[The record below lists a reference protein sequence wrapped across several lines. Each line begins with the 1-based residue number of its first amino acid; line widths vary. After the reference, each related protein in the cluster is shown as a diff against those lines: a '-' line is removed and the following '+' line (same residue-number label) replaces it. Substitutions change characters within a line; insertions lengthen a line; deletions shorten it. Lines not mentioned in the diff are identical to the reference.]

1 MIGFNTKK
9 QYKVLVVDDDELIL
23 KLFKTILTNYGFE
36 VETVFNPLDAYS
48 SAKIFNPDLITV
60 DLMMPNLSGWELC
73 DIFRRDPQ
81 FKKLP
86 IIVVTAKNDPQD
98 KEVGKY
104 LFKVN
109 DYITKPFDAEELVK
123 RIHFSLLRKDSL
135 QRQEGDF
142 FETIEVIGAL
152 AEELKIKNE
161 NLERQIKLQ
170 EETVIGVM
178 KTLTTALD
186 AKDPYTAG
194 HSDRVAE
201 LSVKLGKIMG
211 LNQIEL
217 KILERGAILH
227 DIGKLIVDISYISK
241 PGPLTPEEFEIM
253 ASHPEVG
260 ARILAPLDFLGEE
273 IDIVKRHHEAWNG
286 SGYPDGLKEDEI
298 GLLPSIVAVA
308 DVFDALTSDRSY
320 RPAWPKEDAVKEIVM
335 LKGKK
340 FNPIVVE
347 MLLKII

>member
-1 MIGFNTKK
+1 MQELK
-9 QYKVLVVDDDELIL
+9 QNKTLKILVVDDDKLIL
-23 KLFKTILTNYGFE
+23 KLFKTILSNYGFE

-48 SAKIFNPDLITV
+48 SAKVFRPDVITL
-60 DLMMPNLSGWELC
+60 DLMMPALSGWELC

-81 FKKLP
+81 FKKTP
-86 IIVVTAKNDPQD
+86 IIIVTAKNDTQD
-98 KEVGKY
+98 REVARY

-123 RIHFSLLRKDSL
+123 RVNFSLMRKDSL

-142 FETIEVIGAL
+142 FETIEVIGTL

-161 NLERQIKLQ
+161 NLERQMKLR
-170 EETVIGVM
+170 EDTVIGVM

-186 AKDPYTAG
+186 AKDSYTAG
-194 HSDRVAE
+194 HSERVAE
-201 LSVKLGKIMG
+201 IAVKIGKIMG
-211 LNQIEL
+211 LNSFEL
-217 KILERGAILH
+217 KKLERGAILH
-227 DIGKLIVDISYISK
+227 DVGKLIVDISYISK

-260 ARILAPLDFLGEE
+260 ARILTPLDFLDEE
-273 IDIVKRHHEAWNG
+273 IQIVKRHHEAWNG
-286 SGYPDGLKEDEI
+286 TGYPEGLKEEEI

-320 RPAWPKEDAVKEIVM
+320 RPAWPKEDAVREIVM
-335 LKGKK
+335 LKGAK
-340 FNPIVVE
+340 FNPLVVD
-347 MLLKII
+347 MLLKIV